1 MSLKLEEKEKS
12 LPSFLKFEST
22 KFGLG
27 LFAKKTLRANK
38 KLGLYPENKE
48 ENTYVCE
55 IGNKFID
62 AKDHWTGYIN
72 HSILKTNCVLE
83 KNGTLRT
90 TKNIKAENNFYGIM
104 VLDIGYT

>member
-1 MSLKLEEKEKS
+1 MYSGKEIT
-12 LPSFLKFEST
+12 E
-22 KFGLG
+22 
-27 LFAKKTLRANK
+27 N
-38 KLGLYPENKE
+38 PENQE